1 VSDMTPEE
9 RAARREY
16 IDGIRVVMDLERL
29 GELIGA
35 VAVRFASLRG
45 IEPPDF
51 DGEEMRDLAVT
62 GWKHVQH
69 MADRADFA
77 KSVHSG
83 LENIDEAA
91 AELLAPKPQ
100 HQSEFGL

>member
-1 VSDMTPEE
+1 VTPEE

-16 IDGIRVVMDLERL
+16 IDGIRIVMDLERL
-29 GELIGA
+29 GELIGC
-35 VAVRFASLRG
+35 VAVKFAESRG

-51 DGEEMRDLAVT
+51 EGEEMRELAVA

-77 KSVHSG
+77 SSVQG
-83 LENIDEAA
+83 DLENLDAAA
-91 AELLAPKPQ
+91 AELLNPPQ
-100 HQSEFGL
+100 HRTEFGL